1 MRAIVQK
8 VNGAKVEVLDAADGP
23 RRTTG
28 EFEGEGLVVL
38 LGITH
43 DDGESAVETM
53 ARKICELRILNDEK
67 SALDKN
73 APVMIISQFTLYADV
88 RKGRRPSWN
97 KAAPGPV
104 AEPLV
109 QQVIDR
115 VRERGLTV
123 YEGEFGAHMQ
133 VSITNDGPMTILIET
148 E

>member
-1 MRAIVQK
+1 
-8 VNGAKVEVLDAADGP
+8 
-23 RRTTG
+23 
-28 EFEGEGLVVL
+28 
-38 LGITH
+38 
-43 DDGESAVETM
+43 
-53 ARKICELRILNDEK
+53 
-67 SALDKN
+67 
-73 APVMIISQFTLYADV
+73 MIISQFTLYADV

-123 YEGEFGAHMQ
+123 HEGEFGAHMQ
-133 VSITNDGPMTILIET
+133 LSITNDGPMTILIET

>member
-109 QQVIDR
+109 QQVINR

-123 YEGEFGAHMQ
+123 HEGEFGAHMQ